1 MLTSVTRDT
10 PAAAPARRPL
20 RTALGILAAFVL
32 FFATM
37 ATWIGGLIA
46 FHALG
51 IPMQGDE
58 WLGWVLAGLVAV
70 AVWPLAGRRA
80 HREFWAHQHGGATP
94 PKASVTAPDRVLRI
108 LVMVVGAVGLVA
120 LCGPRNITL
129 ALAEAWQ
136 IIAPGGRSSSALL
149 QLIGLLLCFVLMVPP
164 MLITQRSLRRT
175 PRDHPDRLGLELRQN
190 WYVSAATAWVCC
202 LLLGL
207 IVSFVLVKTL

>member
-1 MLTSVTRDT
+1 MTRDA
-10 PAAAPARRPL
+10 PATAPARRPL
-20 RTALGILAAFVL
+20 RTALGIIAAFVL
-32 FFATM
+32 FVATM
-37 ATWIGGLIA
+37 AAWIGGLIA
-46 FHALG
+46 FNALG
-51 IPMQGDE
+51 IPMTGVE
-58 WLGWVLAGLVAV
+58 WLGWVIAGLIAA

-80 HREFWAHQHGGATP
+80 HREFWARQHHGATP
-94 PKASVTAPDRVLRI
+94 PRAPATTPDRVLRI
-108 LVMVVGAVGLVA
+108 LVMIIGAAGLVA

-149 QLIGLLLCFVLMVPP
+149 QLIGLLLCFALMVPP

>member
-1 MLTSVTRDT
+1 MTRDT
-10 PAAAPARRPL
+10 PASAPARRPL

-37 ATWIGGLIA
+37 AAWIGGLVA

-58 WLGWVLAGLVAV
+58 WLGWVIAGLIAL
-70 AVWPLAGRRA
+70 AVWPLARRRA
-80 HREFWAHQHGGATP
+80 HREFWAQQHHGAIP
-94 PKASVTAPDRVLRI
+94 PRASVTTPDRALRI
-108 LVMVVGAVGLVA
+108 LVMVVGAAGLVA

-149 QLIGLLLCFVLMVPP
+149 QLIGLLLCFALMVPP

-175 PRDHPDRLGLELRQN
+175 PLDHPDRLSLELRQN
-190 WYVSAATAWVCC
+190 WYVSAGTAWVCC

-207 IVSFVLVKTL
+207 IMSFVLARTL